1 MFTQSHHQEYFRGQ
15 ELLKKKKKKT
25 RGYNAQRNR
34 GVQSHDSNVFRA
46 NLK

>member
-15 ELLKKKKKKT
+15 ELLKKKKKT